1 MKHLESLFEEVYQ
14 SNYQKVYRLCLGYAN
29 GDGMLASDLCQEVF
43 IRVWKHLASF
53 RNESAMSTWIYR
65 ITVNTCLIY
74 FRKKRTLPLPQL
86 NEPIEDEIE
95 ENLYHTKEE
104 NLNSLYAC
112 IEQLS
117 KGNKSI
123 ILLELEG
130 VPQKDIAAI
139 MGINHEAI
147 RVRIHR
153 IKIELTKCAQK

>member
-1 MKHLESLFEEVYQ
+1 
-14 SNYQKVYRLCLGYAN
+14 
-29 GDGMLASDLCQEVF
+29 
-43 IRVWKHLASF
+43 
-53 RNESAMSTWIYR
+53 
-65 ITVNTCLIY
+65 
-74 FRKKRTLPLPQL
+74 
-86 NEPIEDEIE
+86 
-95 ENLYHTKEE
+95 LYHTKEE

-112 IEQLS
+112 IEKLS